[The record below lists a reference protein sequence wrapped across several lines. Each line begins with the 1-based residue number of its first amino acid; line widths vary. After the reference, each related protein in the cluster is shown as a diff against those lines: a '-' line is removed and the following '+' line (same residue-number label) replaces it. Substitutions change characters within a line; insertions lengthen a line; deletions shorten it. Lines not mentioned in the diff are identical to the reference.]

1 MDSER
6 FSEKRFQKCMD
17 IRTAIMKNWETTNS
31 LSYIVRATDSVHG
44 ISLDELRKRY
54 FAVGVNDNLTEIPFI
69 DLLVVFSMIEQ
80 ELEAIRERE
89 KSSGPSKIKYQVST
103 HWPDEEAVQIL
114 SNVVIE
120 TPFDEGKNL
129 RILAR
134 HTDEPPED
142 D

>member
-6 FSEKRFQKCMD
+6 FNEKRFQGCMD
-17 IRTAIMKNWETTNS
+17 IRTAIMKNFETTNS
-31 LSYIVRATDSVHG
+31 FSYTVRATDSVHG

-103 HWPDEEAVQIL
+103 QWPDEEAVQIL

-120 TPFDEGKNL
+120 TPFDEVNNL
-129 RILAR
+129 RI
-134 HTDEPPED
+134 
-142 D
+142 